1 MNRISNFKKFVEM
14 NEAKKIAD
22 EKNSRQV
29 QVEDKNGMPNI
40 PKDKKSDKKEKP
52 QSTRYMRPEAQSEK
66 GVDYKKPEHE
76 DSDTEEVSEKKV
88 EIYGR
93 VAKLPKNTV
102 ASKGLKTVEN
112 LKLSKASIW
121 YLMIEKNNDQ
131 LQMIKFNLNEGFDL
145 KEFTNELKTYYI
157 TKYNKF
163 PKLVKLIENITI
175 EADTQYSWIKN
186 IPQINVDGKKMISI
200 ITEDLIKILAK

>member
-14 NEAKKIAD
+14 NEAKKKA
-22 EKNSRQV
+22 EENNSRQV

-40 PKDKKSDKKEKP
+40 PKSNNKDKKEKP
-52 QSTRYMRPEAQSEK
+52 QSTRYMRPEAQSET
-66 GVDYKKPEHE
+66 GVDYKKPEFPDE
-76 DSDTEEVSEKKV
+76 DNTEISEKNV

-102 ASKGLKTVEN
+102 ASKGLKTMEN
-112 LKLSKASIW
+112 LKLSKASVW
-121 YLMIEKNNDQ
+121 YLMIEKNDDQ

-145 KEFTNELKTYYI
+145 NEFTNELKTYYI
-157 TKYNKF
+157 KKF
-163 PKLVKLIENITI
+163 AKIPKLVKLIENIVI
-175 EADTQYSWIKN
+175 DADTKYSWIKN
-186 IPQINVDGKKMISI
+186 IPQITVDGKKMISV